1 MHMPAHS
8 RSRHQRVRLTR
19 LYTFDFRC
27 RFASPPSSAGSAAP
41 SAGLSFSPQRERFR
55 GASPAG
61 RGCSPAAPVTP
72 TIATCPGI
80 PRRGALA
87 VARERCR
94 RASERIRDGSQ
105 RRKVWLWRRIHSFDV
120 ASCHREQPAAT
131 FQSSVEGR
139 HSERKVVL
147 QEAQLPPPAV
157 TPRSPTPPAAVSR
170 RSACVAPGVPA
181 LARSA
186 REVLRGNTKLSSTH
200 EREARCG
207 PPFSQQRRRPACSR
221 PHCW

>member
-1 MHMPAHS
+1 MPAHS

-61 RGCSPAAPVTP
+61 RGCSTAAPVTP
-72 TIATCPGI
+72 TIATYPEI
-80 PRRGALA
+80 PRRSALA
-87 VARERCR
+87 VASAVVR
-94 RASERIRDGSQ
+94 RASDSSRDGSQ
-105 RRKVWLWRRIHSFDV
+105 RRKGWVRRRIHCFDV
-120 ASCHREQPAAT
+120 AQCHREQPAAT
-131 FQSSVEGR
+131 FQSKRGR
-139 HSERKVVL
+139 KALGAESRVPGGSTAPACSHT
-147 QEAQLPPPAV
+147 ALPHATCSCYPPIRLCGSWCAGSGKK
-157 TPRSPTPPAAVSR
+157 RQGGFKENA
-170 RSACVAPGVPA
+170 
-181 LARSA
+181 
-186 REVLRGNTKLSSTH
+186 EFSSTH

-207 PPFSQQRRRPACSR
+207 PPFSRQQRRPACSR